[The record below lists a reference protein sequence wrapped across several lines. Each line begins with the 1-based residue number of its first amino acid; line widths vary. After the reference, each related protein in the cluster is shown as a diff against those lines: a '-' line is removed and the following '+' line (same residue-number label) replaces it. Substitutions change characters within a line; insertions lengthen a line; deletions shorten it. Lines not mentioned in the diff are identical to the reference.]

1 MATPEE
7 MAALS
12 LLRGSRVDPRALSV
26 PRSFGAERDEDTMRN
41 LLLQLRLAEMEG
53 EQEGADRFGAEQ
65 VGEELL
71 QAGLAQA
78 AEREQ
83 QQAMLQQIGLDQAAE
98 EQRSLD
104 AVAADLQTAGDY
116 NIAMQAG
123 LLGLPDL
130 DKQII
135 TADAMPAEV
144 PNVELT
150 GSFMS
155 DDPSALQVQPRNVG
169 LNPDDPRFGMVRTIP
184 DLAPDEIVDSINL
197 AESVTVPDERIE
209 GLNRKNKAS
218 VKAAQ
223 EALIEQGFLA
233 PTYRTRSGK
242 EISSAD
248 GDFGRMT
255 SAALKA
261 YEESKQRT
269 APGTTP
275 APQFP
280 DAFYLQE
287 ESTPA
292 VDIPADVRSGATPL
306 IDVEQPMVVD
316 EAAPNFVFPEDRGE
330 GFDIKLDEVASRE
343 AARQGAVAAAAPMTT
358 AQAAAANTAATS
370 TSPAVVNRAVER
382 ASAGGAPAQAALAQQ
397 AVSALMGAQGQLA
410 PGERRS
416 VSLDQ
421 RVRGGTVG
429 DVQLP
434 NIPLPRGRNIPQQ
447 STIALPQ
454 IGSAPKFDTGMDPEA
469 VRLQEVAN
477 QLLLDARAPAQPRSL
492 WDLYSGDHHKR
503 KQQQRSTYINQ
514 ARELFKRAGVVN
526 RAKLEAE
533 KQRQINSRAELRARM
548 DRGRALLASND
559 RRLRMS
565 VDYQKFLD
573 DKAFDK
579 AVQEGRFR
587 LDLAKLNQLDISNRI
602 RYAVGMR
609 NASAREKANAL
620 RGSGTGLSDI
630 LAYMRIL
637 DNRRRYFGAELGR
650 LDKSL
655 TGVTAL
661 MAPIAEG
668 GQEVLVEAGQQRENL
683 RQALVQTGLEV
694 EQVNEILKNFLSGEP
709 QQQETNAPATGVP
722 APQSQGQKKRRRI
735 KVTP

>member
-7 MAALS
+7 TAALS
-12 LLRGSRVDPRALSV
+12 ILRGGPRSLSV
-26 PRSFGAERDEDTMRN
+26 PGSFGANRDEEVVRN
-41 LLLQLRLAEMEG
+41 LLLSLRAAELEG
-53 EQEGADRFGAEQ
+53 EREGEDRFAAEQ
-65 VGEELL
+65 VGQELL
-71 QAGLAQA
+71 QAGLANA
-78 AEREQ
+78 AAREQ
-83 QQAMLQQIGLDQAAE
+83 QQAMLAQIGASQAEE

-104 AVAADLQTAGDY
+104 AVAADLQSTGDY

-135 TADAMPAEV
+135 AADAAPAEV
-144 PNVELT
+144 PNVQLT

-155 DDPSALQVQPRNVG
+155 DDPAAVQVPGSVG
-169 LNPDDPRFGMVRTIP
+169 LDPRDPRFGMVRTIP
-184 DLAPDEIVDSINL
+184 DLAPDEIVDSIDL
-197 AESVTVPDERIE
+197 TESVTVPDERIE
-209 GLNRKNKAS
+209 GLNKKDKAS

-255 SAALKA
+255 RTALKA

-269 APGTTP
+269 APGTAP
-275 APQFP
+275 APDLP
-280 DAFYLQE
+280 GAFYLQDQVAA
-287 ESTPA
+287 P
-292 VDIPADVRSGATPL
+292 VDVSQDVRLGKAPL
-306 IDVEQPMVVD
+306 VDVEQPMVVD
-316 EAAPNFVFPEDRGE
+316 EALPNFVFPEDRGE

-343 AARQGAVAAAAPMTT
+343 AARQGAVTATAPMTT
-358 AQAAAANTAATS
+358 AQTAAANTAATS
-370 TSPAVVNRAVER
+370 TSPAVVNRTVER

-410 PGERRS
+410 PGQRMS

-421 RVRGGTVG
+421 RVRRGTVG

-434 NIPLPRGRNIPQQ
+434 DIPLPRGRNIPQR
-447 STIALPQ
+447 STITLPQ
-454 IGSAPKFDTGMDPEA
+454 IGSAPKFDTSMDPEA

-477 QLLLDARAPAQPRSL
+477 QLLLEARAPAQPRSL

-533 KQRQINSRAELRARM
+533 KQRQINSRAELRAKLSRS
-548 DRGRALLASND
+548 RALLASND
-559 RRLRMS
+559 RRLKMS
-565 VDYQKFLD
+565 VEFQKYLD

-579 AVQEGRFR
+579 AVQEGRFQ
-587 LDLAKLNQLDISNRI
+587 LDLAKLRQLDVSNQI
-602 RYAVGMR
+602 RLAVGMR

-620 RGSGTGLSDI
+620 RNSGTDVNDLLRYLAILNTDARGLDGLRRQ
-630 LAYMRIL
+630 LAGDVTGMKGLLAGALTDEGQAIVQEQL
-637 DNRRRYFGAELGR
+637 DKFQQVNKAAADNRLKA
-650 LDKSL
+650 
-655 TGVTAL
+655 A
-661 MAPIAEG
+661 
-668 GQEVLVEAGQQRENL
+668 
-683 RQALVQTGLEV
+683 
-694 EQVNEILKNFLSGEP
+694 QVNQLIQLVLGMGNKPSSS
-709 QQQETNAPATGVP
+709 APADTDDDKDVETVRWTGP
-722 APQSQGQKKRRRI
+722 
-735 KVTP
+735 TP